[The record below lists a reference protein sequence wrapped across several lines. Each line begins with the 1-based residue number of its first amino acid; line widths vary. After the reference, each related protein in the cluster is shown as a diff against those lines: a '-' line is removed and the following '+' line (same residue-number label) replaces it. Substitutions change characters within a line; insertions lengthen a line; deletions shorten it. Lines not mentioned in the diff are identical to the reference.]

1 MSETSDELLE
11 QLALARAFNGRG
23 NPKQR
28 RALYRFAAKAF
39 REWHGVEFV
48 SELSIAPARRL
59 SQREMVQWLR
69 LAEDMPAVARDVLK
83 LQRSAMGSGQR
94 LSLREMRWSTERR
107 RQLIELHQLALL
119 AASRQAQQSIQ
130 SLEDVLQTGQATEGS
145 LKQRRR
151 MVTAAENV
159 TRQLSEQLQALQN
172 AESVK
177 ARTL

>member
-1 MSETSDELLE
+1 MTDRDELLE
-11 QLALARAFNGRG
+11 QLAIARAYNGRG
-23 NPKQR
+23 SPRQR
-28 RALYRFAAKAF
+28 RALYRFCIRSF
-39 REWHGVEFV
+39 RDWHGVEFV

-107 RQLIELHQLALL
+107 RQLIELHRLALL
-119 AASRQAQQSIQ
+119 AASRQAQQSTQ
-130 SLEDVLQTGQATEGS
+130 SLEDVLQTGQASEAS

-151 MVTAAENV
+151 MVTAAENI

-172 AESVK
+172 VESVK
-177 ARTL
+177 ERTL